1 MTNGRMRSLAGVVLV
16 AGLTFGATG
25 CSGDGEPGAAVS
37 KAASAVSSA
46 AAEAPKALESAAAA
60 AKSELGAVKD
70 GVNAKDEVTLG
81 APATDGDGYATV
93 PVTVRNTDGA
103 QKSFA
108 VQVNMKDAGG
118 NLLDVVVVTIADV
131 PGNGTGQGTA
141 RSTHKLSGAVTAETG
156 TALRY

>member
-1 MTNGRMRSLAGVVLV
+1 MTNGRMRSLAGVALV

-37 KAASAVSSA
+37 KAASAVSS
-46 AAEAPKALESAAAA
+46 AAA

-141 RSTHKLSGAVTAETG
+141 RSTHKLSGTVTAETG